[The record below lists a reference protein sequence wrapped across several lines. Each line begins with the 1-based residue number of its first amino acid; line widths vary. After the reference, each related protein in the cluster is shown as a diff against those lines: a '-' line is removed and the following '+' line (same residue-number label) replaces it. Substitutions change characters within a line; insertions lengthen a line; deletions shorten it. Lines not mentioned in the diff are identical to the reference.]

1 MIVIESSNKYLSYK
15 YTIETPKCLGV
26 QASYLFD
33 FVHLRYM
40 VTTHSTIVDLLMLLF
55 QNEYAITDLLKNN
68 REIFKINSEII
79 QTISELILGHRFV
92 FPNRCL

>member
-1 MIVIESSNKYLSYK
+1 MIVIESSNKYRSNK

-26 QASYLFD
+26 QASYPFD

-40 VTTHSTIVDLLMLLF
+40 VTIHSTVGDLFMLLF

-68 REIFKINSEII
+68 REIFKINSEI
-79 QTISELILGHRFV
+79 V
-92 FPNRCL
+92 